1 MSLVQC
7 LIAVQNYKEAT
18 LRIDYTY
25 KVYEREKRDMR
36 LMKDTYRIMAYLRKK
51 SKSCYDPTRDA
62 IFYYNEAI
70 KFDKSD
76 ASLKEKLCYLLT
88 SV

>member
-1 MSLVQC
+1 VQC
-7 LIAVQNYKEAT
+7 LIAVQNYKEAM
-18 LRIDYTY
+18 LRMDYTY

-51 SKSCYDPTRDA
+51 CKSCYDPTRDA

-76 ASLKEKLCYLLT
+76 SSLKEQLCYLLT